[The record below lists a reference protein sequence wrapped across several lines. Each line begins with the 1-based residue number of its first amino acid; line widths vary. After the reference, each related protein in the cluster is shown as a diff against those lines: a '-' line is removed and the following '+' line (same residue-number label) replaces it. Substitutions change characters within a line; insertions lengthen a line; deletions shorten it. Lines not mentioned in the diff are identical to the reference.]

1 MSLSLLPPQQCP
13 LPLPAPVPAGAG
25 QEPERPLVPRGRAAS
40 AARPPATPKVTL
52 LCSGRSPEVLE
63 VFREV
68 LLVFFSRNS
77 VPGSSVPCI

>member
-40 AARPPATPKVTL
+40 AARPPATPQGDPALRRTQP
-52 LCSGRSPEVLE
+52 RSPGGV
-63 VFREV
+63 
-68 LLVFFSRNS
+68 S
-77 VPGSSVPCI
+77 